1 MRAGLRLQILLLL
14 GGLFLLAFVPLFL
27 AVATYAS
34 FSLRQVRETHAQALG
49 RAVAGHVSEARAH
62 RSPEGLLRLLGA
74 EIGSQGVAAIGVYDS
89 DGQPVARAGEPFIV
103 DLLPKR
109 VTAGRERVLEL
120 EKHAAL
126 EVVVPGADGA
136 VAAILRTDDSAA
148 RAAPLVRLL
157 GLYSLLVGLLLLVAA
172 YFALTRLIV
181 RPLDDLA
188 RAAERVATGARRF
201 SVPQGGARELTDLAR
216 NLHTMTEHLIREEE
230 ALRAKVDE
238 VERATVSLKEAQD
251 RLIRSERLAS
261 VGRLAAGLA
270 HEVGNP
276 IAALLGFEDLL
287 LEGGLDI
294 AEQQD
299 FLQRMRKETERI
311 NRILRDLLQFARP
324 GAHHDQANAGDGDVA
339 AAVNDTAALVAPQ
352 KEMREVELDLS
363 IPDGLPR
370 VALSDEQLMQLVLN
384 LVLNAVDALD
394 GGGRVRVVARP
405 SASGVQLVVEDN
417 GPGVALAVRDRL
429 FEPFV
434 TTKEVGKGTGL
445 GLAVCRGLV
454 EAIGGSIALDLGFSG
469 GARFVVELPG
479 SSRPGSSTVSSTV
492 MGGAASTS

>member
-1 MRAGLRLQILLLL
+1 LLLL

-27 AVATYAS
+27 AVSTYAS
-34 FSLRQVRETHAQALG
+34 FTLRQVRETHARALG
-49 RAVAGHVSEARAH
+49 RAVAGHVAEARAH
-62 RSPEGLLRLLGA
+62 RSAEQLLPLLGA
-74 EIGSQGVAAIGVYDS
+74 QVGSQGVAAIGVYGA
-89 DGQPVARAGEPFIV
+89 DGLPVARAGDPAIV
-103 DLLPKR
+103 DLLPAQ
-109 VTAGRERVLEL
+109 VAAGRERVAEL
-120 EKHAAL
+120 SKHAAL
-126 EVVVPGADGA
+126 EVIVPNPHGA

-157 GLYSLLVGLLLLVAA
+157 GLYSLLVGLVLLVAA

-201 SVPQGGARELTDLAR
+201 SVPQAGARELSELSR
-216 NLHTMTEHLIREEE
+216 NLHTMTEHLMREEE

-238 VERATVSLKEAQD
+238 VERATVSLKQAQD

-276 IAALLGFEDLL
+276 IAALLGLEDLL
-287 LEGGLDI
+287 LEGGLDA
-294 AEQQD
+294 AEQHD

-324 GAHHDQANAGDGDVA
+324 GEQQVLEAARGDVA
-339 AAVNDTAALVAPQ
+339 SAVTDTAALIAPQ
-352 KEMREVELDLS
+352 KGMRDVSLELS
-363 IPDGLPR
+363 VPEGLPS

-384 LVLNAVDALD
+384 LVLNAVDALE
-394 GGGRVRVVARP
+394 GGGRVRV
-405 SASGVQLVVEDN
+405 SAHESAAGGVQLVVEDN
-417 GPGVALAVRDRL
+417 GPGVAAAVRERL

-454 EAIGGSIALDLGFSG
+454 EAVGGSIALDAAFTG

-479 SSRPGSSTVSSTV
+479 SRRLSS
-492 MGGAASTS
+492 A

>member
-14 GGLFLLAFVPLFL
+14 GGLFVLAFVPLFL

-34 FSLRQVRETHAQALG
+34 FTLRQVRESHAQALG
-49 RAVAGHVSEARAH
+49 RAVAGHVAEARAH
-62 RSPEGLLRLLGA
+62 RSPEQLLGLLGA
-74 EIGSQGVAAIGVYDS
+74 EVGAQGVAAIGVYGR
-89 DGQPVARAGEPFIV
+89 DGLPVARAGEPFVV
-103 DLLPKR
+103 DLLPAR
-109 VTAGRERVLEL
+109 IVLGRELIVEL
-120 EKHAAL
+120 EQHAAL
-126 EVVVPGADGA
+126 EVVVPSVDGA

-157 GLYSLLVGLLLLVAA
+157 GLYSLLVGLVLLVAA

-181 RPLDDLA
+181 RPLDALA
-188 RAAERVATGARRF
+188 RAAERVAHGARRF
-201 SVPQGGARELTDLAR
+201 SVPAAGARELSELGR

-230 ALRAKVDE
+230 ALRAKVTE

-276 IAALLGFEDLL
+276 IAALLGLEDLL
-287 LEGGLDI
+287 LEGGLEPN
-294 AEQQD
+294 EQHD

-311 NRILRDLLQFARP
+311 NRILRDLLQFARAGEHHELV
-324 GAHHDQANAGDGDVA
+324 GAAPGDVSV
-339 AAVNDTAALVAPQ
+339 AVADTAALIAPQ
-352 KEMREVELDLS
+352 KDMHGVTLELS
-363 IPDGLPR
+363 IPDGLPAVR
-370 VALSDEQLMQLVLN
+370 LGAEQLMQLVLN

-394 GGGRVRVVARP
+394 GGGQVRVLARA
-405 SASGVQLVVEDN
+405 SGSGVQLVVEDD

-454 EAIGGSIALDLGFSG
+454 EAVGGSIALDSSFTA
-469 GARFVVELPG
+469 GARFVVDLPVSDSSG
-479 SSRPGSSTVSSTV
+479 SPPV
-492 MGGAASTS
+492 ANLP

>member
-1 MRAGLRLQILLLL
+1 LLHL

-34 FSLRQVRETHAQALG
+34 FSLRQLRESHAQALG
-49 RAVAGHVSEARAH
+49 RAVAGQVAEARAH
-62 RSPEGLLRLLGA
+62 RSPEELMRLLGA
-74 EIGSQGVAAIGVYDS
+74 EVGSQGVAAIGVYGV
-89 DGQPVARAGEPFIV
+89 DGVPVARAGEPALV
-103 DLLPKR
+103 DLLPPHSDA
-109 VTAGRERVLEL
+109 TRELVVEL
-120 EKHAAL
+120 SKQQAL
-126 EVVVPGADGA
+126 EVIVPSADGA

-157 GLYSLLVGLLLLVAA
+157 GLYSLLVGLVLLVAA
-172 YFALTRLIV
+172 YFSLTRLIV
-181 RPLDDLA
+181 RPLDELA

-201 SVPQGGARELTDLAR
+201 SVPEGGAHELSELGR

-251 RLIRSERLAS
+251 RLIRSERMAS

-276 IAALLGFEDLL
+276 IAALLGLEDLL
-287 LEGGLDI
+287 LEGGLEP

-324 GAHHDQANAGDGDVA
+324 GGPAPLAASAFGDVA
-339 AAVNDTAALVAPQ
+339 AAVSDTAALIAPQ
-352 KEMREVELDLS
+352 KAMRDVELDLS
-363 IPDGLPR
+363 IPEGLAK
-370 VALSDEQLMQLVLN
+370 VALSDEQLVQLVLN

-394 GGGRVRVVARP
+394 GGGRVRVAAEP
-405 SASGVQLVVEDN
+405 NDDGVKLTVEDD
-417 GPGVALAVRDRL
+417 GPGVAAEVRERL

-454 EAIGGSIALDLGFSG
+454 EAVGGSIALDLGYSA
-469 GARFVVELPG
+469 GARFVVQLPG
-479 SSRPGSSTVSSTV
+479 SERRTGP
-492 MGGAASTS
+492 AAGDGQRS

>member
-34 FSLRQVRETHAQALG
+34 FTLRQVREAHAQALG

-62 RSPEGLLRLLGA
+62 RSPEELMRLLGA
-74 EIGSQGVAAIGVYDS
+74 EVGSQGVAAIAVYGA
-89 DGQPVARAGEPFIV
+89 DGLPVARAGEPVLV
-103 DLLPKR
+103 DLLPPR
-109 VTAGRERVLEL
+109 VVAGRELIVEI
-120 EKHAAL
+120 EQHTAL
-126 EVVVPGADGA
+126 AVVVPSNDGA

-157 GLYSLLVGLLLLVAA
+157 GLYSLLVGTVLLVAV

-181 RPLDDLA
+181 RPLDALG

-201 SVPQGGARELTDLAR
+201 SVPRGGAFELTELGR
-216 NLHTMTEHLIREEE
+216 SLHTMTEHLLREEQ
-230 ALRAKVDE
+230 ALRAKIDE
-238 VERATVSLKEAQD
+238 VERATLSLKEAQD

-276 IAALLGFEDLL
+276 IAALLGLEDLL
-287 LEGGLDI
+287 LEGGLEPI
-294 AEQQD
+294 EQRD

-311 NRILRDLLQFARP
+311 NKILRDLLDFARP
-324 GAHHDQANAGDGDVA
+324 AETGSLVGARGNVA
-339 AAVNDTAALVAPQ
+339 EAVADTAALIAPQ
-352 KEMREVELDLS
+352 KDMRDVSLEISVADDL
-363 IPDGLPR
+363 PL
-370 VALSDEQLMQLVLN
+370 VVLSAEQLVQLVLN

-394 GGGRVRVVARP
+394 GGGKVRVSAR
-405 SASGVQLVVEDN
+405 ANADGVELVVEDD
-417 GPGVALAVRDRL
+417 GPGVSEAVRDRL

-454 EAIGGSIALDLGFSG
+454 EAVGGSIALDSTARV
-469 GARFVVELPG
+469 GARFVVTLPNA
-479 SSRPGSSTVSSTV
+479 RNF
-492 MGGAASTS
+492 A

>member
-1 MRAGLRLQILLLL
+1 MRAGLRLQILLRL

-34 FSLRQVRETHAQALG
+34 FSLRQLREAHAQALG
-49 RAVAGHVSEARAH
+49 RAVAGQVAEARSH
-62 RSPEGLLRLLGA
+62 RSATELMRLLGA
-74 EIGSQGVAAIGVYDS
+74 EVGSQGVAAIGVYGV
-89 DGQPVARAGEPFIV
+89 DGVPVARAGEPAIV
-103 DLLPKR
+103 DLLPAR
-109 VTAGRERVLEL
+109 VDDGRERVVEF
-120 EKHAAL
+120 EKQRAL
-126 EVVVPGADGA
+126 LVVVPSAHGA

-181 RPLDDLA
+181 RPLDELA

-201 SVPQGGARELTDLAR
+201 SVPEGGAHELNELGR
-216 NLHTMTEHLIREEE
+216 NLHTMTEHLIREEL
-230 ALRAKVDE
+230 ALRAKIDE

-276 IAALLGFEDLL
+276 IAALLGLEDLL
-287 LEGGLDI
+287 LAGGLEP
-294 AEQQD
+294 AEQHD
-299 FLQRMRKETERI
+299 FLQRMKKETERI

-324 GAHHDQANAGDGDVA
+324 GGHGPVASAAFGDVA
-339 AAVNDTAALVAPQ
+339 LAVSDTAALIAPQ
-352 KEMREVELDLS
+352 KDMRDVALELS
-363 IPDGLPR
+363 IPAGLPK
-370 VALSDEQLMQLVLN
+370 VALSDEQLVQLVLN
-384 LVLNAVDALD
+384 LVLNAVDALE
-394 GGGRVRVVARP
+394 GGGRVRVAAEP
-405 SASGVQLVVEDN
+405 SSDGVKLIVEDN
-417 GPGVALAVRDRL
+417 GPGVAAAVRERL

-434 TTKEVGKGTGL
+434 TTKDVGKGTGL

-454 EAIGGSIALDLGFSG
+454 EAVGGSIALDLDYRA
-469 GARFVVELPG
+469 GARFVVQLPAE
-479 SSRPGSSTVSSTV
+479 SRRSQ
-492 MGGAASTS
+492 GGANDPQKSANLP